1 MQDYHSYVCGSCRLY
16 LMSQQDGVA
25 DSPAARGSA
34 RLVFRYP

>member
-1 MQDYHSYVCGSCRLY
+1 MRSYHSYICGSCRFY
-16 LMSQQDGVA
+16 LVSQEDSVA